1 MTPRV
6 RATLARVSGYGIAVS
21 NLTFLPLA
29 VCGSAVLNESM
40 LTLLIITI
48 GLTAFGLASVRFG
61 TESRPGFDERPDGT
75 RFGALR

>member
-1 MTPRV
+1 
-6 RATLARVSGYGIAVS
+6 
-21 NLTFLPLA
+21 
-29 VCGSAVLNESM
+29 M